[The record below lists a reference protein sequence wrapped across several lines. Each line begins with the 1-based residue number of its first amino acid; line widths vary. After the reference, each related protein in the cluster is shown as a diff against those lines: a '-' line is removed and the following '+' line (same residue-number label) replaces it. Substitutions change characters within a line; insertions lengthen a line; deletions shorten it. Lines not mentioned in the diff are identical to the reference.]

1 MAVENCH
8 HVCHHRQLIATLKR
22 SQRGAI
28 AKSQYWQ
35 CSMDLSNYLVIIWW
49 MMTIIQKGKKWR
61 NKQFEEKQLWEVTKG
76 VRALSLSQC
85 QYWDF
90 RAKHKDKDHL
100 QRNMLC
106 HVFSFLP
113 HLSLVGLDMKRT
125 EWNFYQTRH
134 SAGEL
139 LYDKF
144 VRPRKPYA
152 CKFHIFHSHNL
163 NDVSSF
169 LILFF
174 LYNIFPFLYDF
185 HGKALKT
192 ELLSI
197 NLKFPWNQPVRK

>member
-1 MAVENCH
+1 MAVGNCH

-49 MMTIIQKGKKWR
+49 MMTIIQKGK
-61 NKQFEEKQLWEVTKG
+61 NEEINSLKKSSWFLLWEVTKG

-106 HVFSFLP
+106 HVF
-113 HLSLVGLDMKRT
+113 
-125 EWNFYQTRH
+125 
-134 SAGEL
+134 
-139 LYDKF
+139 
-144 VRPRKPYA
+144 
-152 CKFHIFHSHNL
+152 
-163 NDVSSF
+163 
-169 LILFF
+169 LFF
-174 LYNIFPFLYDF
+174 LTFLWLALTWKGQNEIFIRLGIQRGSYCMTNLLDHASHMHASFIFFILTIWMMSAPF
-185 HGKALKT
+185 
-192 ELLSI
+192 
-197 NLKFPWNQPVRK
+197 